1 MSGIGDQVVVIFDGT
16 ISRNRVSHI
25 LKISKILS
33 GLGKKIIVSIS
44 RIDKKAIMDIIE
56 NKSDIGD
63 IFVLDTK
70 HPLVKNGKYYLAKEL
85 ILQLVQLLR
94 LRRKLCAN
102 ANKFIVMGTLN
113 LSALVVFRFCSKNV
127 YVFAGGFAYT
137 SDISRSLNY
146 RGSRNIINFV
156 KSYIIYLIES
166 IIIFLANYLIIESKY
181 IRKYIP
187 FSHKLRGILNR
198 KVMDYGSL
206 FVDADLFKIW
216 VPIDEREDVVGYIG
230 SLEPYRAIVQ
240 LVLAFKIVARVR
252 PNAKFLIIGSGSL
265 YDKVYKLINDDP
277 ELKSRTT
284 LLGYVPYTDIPD
296 YLNRIKV
303 LVFLTESE
311 GLPNTILEALA
322 CGCVV
327 LTTPVG
333 GIPDVIKE
341 DIRGFYVTSLHP
353 KDIAMRIIQVLDMPK
368 DTFRSI
374 SLRGHTF
381 VKEYYTFEY
390 TLKKWGHILGE

>member
-1 MSGIGDQVVVIFDGT
+1 
-16 ISRNRVSHI
+16 
-25 LKISKILS
+25 
-33 GLGKKIIVSIS
+33 
-44 RIDKKAIMDIIE
+44 
-56 NKSDIGD
+56 
-63 IFVLDTK
+63 
-70 HPLVKNGKYYLAKEL
+70 
-85 ILQLVQLLR
+85 
-94 LRRKLCAN
+94 
-102 ANKFIVMGTLN
+102 
-113 LSALVVFRFCSKNV
+113 
-127 YVFAGGFAYT
+127 
-137 SDISRSLNY
+137 
-146 RGSRNIINFV
+146 
-156 KSYIIYLIES
+156 
-166 IIIFLANYLIIESKY
+166 
-181 IRKYIP
+181 
-187 FSHKLRGILNR
+187 
-198 KVMDYGSL
+198 MDYGSL

-353 KDIAMRIIQVLDMPK
+353 KDIAMRIIQVFDMPK